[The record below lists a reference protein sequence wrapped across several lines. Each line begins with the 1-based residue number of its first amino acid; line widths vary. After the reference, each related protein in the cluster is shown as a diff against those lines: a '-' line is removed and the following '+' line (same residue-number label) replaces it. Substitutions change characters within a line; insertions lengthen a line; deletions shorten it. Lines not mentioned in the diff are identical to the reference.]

1 MDQRLDTIQ
10 KSLERIEKL
19 MTPIQHKPEV
29 IKGFREKFNDEFSE
43 EISEENLKEKY
54 EKFFSSIQPEPE

>member
-1 MDQRLDTIQ
+1 MDERLDTIQ

-19 MTPIQHKPEV
+19 MTPIQNKPEV
-29 IKGFREKFNDEFSE
+29 IKGFGEKFNDDFSE

-54 EKFFSSIQPEPE
+54 EKNVSSNQPEPE